1 MWPRTWQYSRQPKLV
16 SKYFGGAGSFAWDET
31 GDYIVVVGHAWIQ
44 DPEVALRQDLICPY
58 SIATAVYLNL
68 PETEELIDYLSVRVS
83 GGQLDLSGRYLKQL
97 LIPSPRKLDES
108 LLAAMSNLSVQN
120 ATDKVAQDLLR
131 AELEL

>member
-1 MWPRTWQYSRQPKLV
+1 M
-16 SKYFGGAGSFAWDET
+16 
-31 GDYIVVVGHAWIQ
+31 
-44 DPEVALRQDLICPY
+44 
-58 SIATAVYLNL
+58 YLNL